1 MLVVLTNATLDIT
14 FSVGWWVVK
23 KVAGGVY
30 SLGSYLFEKHPFP
43 LVEDKPSEAD
53 IKRMAKW
60 FGTLEALEK
69 ETNSNNKSTEIINVD
84 SSTNNHVDNH
94 ADNKTRIDR

>member
-69 ETNSNNKSTEIINVD
+69 ETNNNNKSTEIINVD
-84 SSTNNHVDNH
+84 SSTNNHL
-94 ADNKTRIDR
+94 DNKTRIDR

>member
-1 MLVVLTNATLDIT
+1 MIIVLTNATLDIT
-14 FSVGWWVVK
+14 LSVGWWIVK
-23 KVAGGVY
+23 KVAGGAY
-30 SLGSYLFEKHPFP
+30 SLGSYLFEKQPFP

-69 ETNSNNKSTEIINVD
+69 NMTEKEITELLVK
-84 SSTNNHVDNH
+84 
-94 ADNKTRIDR
+94 NKTETILLTDDSDIQNPDR

>member
-14 FSVGWWVVK
+14 FSVGWWVLK
-23 KVAGGVY
+23 KVAGGAY

-69 ETNSNNKSTEIINVD
+69 ETNNNNNKSTEIINVD
-84 SSTNNHVDNH
+84 SSTDNH

>member
-14 FSVGWWVVK
+14 FSVGWWVLK
-23 KVAGGVY
+23 KVAGGAY

-69 ETNSNNKSTEIINVD
+69 ETNSNNNKSTEIINVD
-84 SSTNNHVDNH
+84 SSTNNHL
-94 ADNKTRIDR
+94 DNKTRIDR